1 MPCTLLLL
9 ANPPQPGWLSG
20 RRQLNR
26 ESHFFGSIRRN
37 EHDFGNRMLSSRC
50 IGRFEFFEPP
60 RQIPTDHSF
69 LRARFYRQRGL
80 RCQSRSGT
88 AGSGT
93 MNVGPSVLLP
103 SGETPT
109 ICRISGSRGGGKRAS
124 RSSSLRLRLLLII
137 CLPVHFDFETTR
149 ITDLLSMI
157 PEIF

>member
-1 MPCTLLLL
+1 
-9 ANPPQPGWLSG
+9 
-20 RRQLNR
+20 
-26 ESHFFGSIRRN
+26 
-37 EHDFGNRMLSSRC
+37 ML
-50 IGRFEFFEPP
+50 P
-60 RQIPTDHSF
+60 
-69 LRARFYRQRGL
+69 
-80 RCQSRSGT
+80 GT

-93 MNVGPSVLLP
+93 MSVGPSVLRP

-157 PEIF
+157 PEIFLCLFRTQAARDLAETHETDGASRQKSARAEDLDIF